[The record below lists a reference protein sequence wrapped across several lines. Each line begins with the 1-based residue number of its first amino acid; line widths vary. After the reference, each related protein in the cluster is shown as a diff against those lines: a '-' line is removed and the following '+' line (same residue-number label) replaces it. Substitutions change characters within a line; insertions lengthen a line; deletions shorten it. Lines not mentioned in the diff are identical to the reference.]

1 MLDNHAAFVKELRAQ
16 CQKFATAL
24 LDHTRSSYELEILL
38 NHDPT
43 GPVYQHGERMHLN
56 RLKLAIKYRQKKFVA
71 HPNVQQ
77 LLASIWYEGLP
88 GFRQMN
94 IAFQLLEVCRI
105 GLMFPVFA
113 LAYIICPC
121 SNFSLKMRKPFIKF
135 ICTSFSYFTFL
146 FLLILASQRIEVVIA
161 EWFHNE
167 RLKKYLSND
176 VTTKR
181 GFHAHHCGMDD
192 TGLGGRLDM
201 DDMWNVV
208 DFVTNFLYVATIALR
223 IVAYYKVQNEIKMG
237 SITAHLPREHWDT
250 WDPMLISEGLFA
262 AANIFFKF
270 KTSLYFFC
278 ESVPGTYFFA
288 FSCGANQLLWYYA
301 DLEKQRCYNEH
312 ENLAHTLEKE
322 IPIANFS
329 AFANKALQQDI
340 NHCLAWRRFANLWE
354 TCQTLFWAIFGLVDL
369 DNFELTGIKEFTRFS
384 GLLMFGSFSVIN
396 IIVLLNLLIAM
407 MNHSYQLISV
417 SSEKADIEWKF
428 ARSKLWISYFEEGGT
443 CPPPFNIIP
452 TPKSIY
458 YLIRWIY
465 VKLCGRTNKIKKEH
479 LKTRKVREA
488 SERDYRYQ
496 SIMRNLVRRYV
507 TLEQR
512 KAENEGVTED
522 DVNEIKNDISAF
534 RFELIEIMR
543 SSGMNTTS
551 ATGPSGAAGKKNR
564 QKERRLMKGF
574 NLSTSSS
581 TPTGNALSHSTSTNP
596 YPSRNGSQS
605 KKISLNVPSS
615 DISIDMSST
624 TGLKSPA
631 NSQNGSSTYLSNN
644 GKRSPISKFARFAK
658 MATSKSIESQ
668 DGASTDEKSQRW
680 ASIMMNRASHKKF
693 KSRLLAANPSSSE
706 LEGSRNKLT
715 RSNQIED
722 NSNEPSSTE
731 ANTTHIISPSMT
743 TTALDNGSSNVTNG
757 GGTTTSVIVE
767 RPISP
772 SSLVKTQ
779 NGSTSNVK
787 IPGGI
792 KPTNISGVNN
802 SGWL

>member
-1 MLDNHAAFVKELRAQ
+1 
-16 CQKFATAL
+16 
-24 LDHTRSSYELEILL
+24 
-38 NHDPT
+38 
-43 GPVYQHGERMHLN
+43 
-56 RLKLAIKYRQKKFVA
+56 
-71 HPNVQQ
+71 
-77 LLASIWYEGLP
+77 
-88 GFRQMN
+88 
-94 IAFQLLEVCRI
+94 
-105 GLMFPVFA
+105 
-113 LAYIICPC
+113 
-121 SNFSLKMRKPFIKF
+121 
-135 ICTSFSYFTFL
+135 
-146 FLLILASQRIEVVIA
+146 
-161 EWFHNE
+161 
-167 RLKKYLSND
+167 
-176 VTTKR
+176 
-181 GFHAHHCGMDD
+181 
-192 TGLGGRLDM
+192 
-201 DDMWNVV
+201 
-208 DFVTNFLYVATIALR
+208 
-223 IVAYYKVQNEIKMG
+223 
-237 SITAHLPREHWDT
+237 
-250 WDPMLISEGLFA
+250 
-262 AANIFFKF
+262 
-270 KTSLYFFC
+270 
-278 ESVPGTYFFA
+278 
-288 FSCGANQLLWYYA
+288 
-301 DLEKQRCYNEH
+301 
-312 ENLAHTLEKE
+312 
-322 IPIANFS
+322 
-329 AFANKALQQDI
+329 
-340 NHCLAWRRFANLWE
+340 
-354 TCQTLFWAIFGLVDL
+354 
-369 DNFELTGIKEFTRFS
+369 
-384 GLLMFGSFSVIN
+384 
-396 IIVLLNLLIAM
+396 
-407 MNHSYQLISV
+407 
-417 SSEKADIEWKF
+417 
-428 ARSKLWISYFEEGGT
+428 
-443 CPPPFNIIP
+443 
-452 TPKSIY
+452 
-458 YLIRWIY
+458 
-465 VKLCGRTNKIKKEH
+465 
-479 LKTRKVREA
+479 
-488 SERDYRYQ
+488 
-496 SIMRNLVRRYV
+496 MRNLVRRYV

-693 KSRLLAANPSSSE
+693 KSRLLAANPSSSGEEVSLEAKIDELVLTPPE
-706 LEGSRNKLT
+706 LEGSRNKLM
-715 RSNQIED
+715 RSNQIEVASDEDDDCRTLLLPQKD